1 MSDEELSTPAKV
13 ELVAWSGDV
22 AQLAARLNMPEMELL
37 TRLRR
42 LSPAP
47 EPPDDLAEQIR
58 VRLAENP
65 AMRWDAALLEDRP

>member
-22 AQLAARLNMPEMELL
+22 AQLAARLNMPELELL

-42 LSPAP
+42 LAPGRQGSRLVVTATPANAGP
-47 EPPDDLAEQIR
+47 IMAAL
-58 VRLAENP
+58 
-65 AMRWDAALLEDRP
+65 MRRMNERDAA

>member
-42 LSPAP
+42 LSPGRP
-47 EPPDDLAEQIR
+47 GS
-58 VRLAENP
+58 RLVVMATPVNSGP
-65 AMRWDAALLEDRP
+65 IMAALMRRLHEGTVA